1 VSLND
6 WLKFGWLAEHK
17 TSPEEIRELL
27 GIVER
32 DLVDAGLD
40 ALSDDWKLNIAY
52 NAALQAATAALAACG
67 YRAAREAHHYRVIQ
81 SLRDTIGAPGIL
93 VARLDVFRKKRNQG
107 GYERAGAIS
116 EQEAQEMIELAR
128 EIDTSVRR
136 WFADH
141 RPELL

>member
-1 VSLND
+1 MSLND
-6 WLKFGWLAEHK
+6 WLKFGWLTEHK

-32 DLVDAGLD
+32 DLADAELD
-40 ALSDDWKLNIAY
+40 ALSADWKLNIAY

-81 SLRDTIGAPGIL
+81 SLHDTIRAPGSL

-107 GYERAGAIS
+107 GYERAGVIS
-116 EQEAQEMIELAR
+116 DQEAREMIELAR
-128 EIDTSVRR
+128 EIDATVRR
-136 WFADH
+136 WLAAQRSD
-141 RPELL
+141 LL

>member
-1 VSLND
+1 
-6 WLKFGWLAEHK
+6 
-17 TSPEEIRELL
+17 
-27 GIVER
+27 
-32 DLVDAGLD
+32 
-40 ALSDDWKLNIAY
+40 
-52 NAALQAATAALAACG
+52 
-67 YRAAREAHHYRVIQ
+67 VIQ
-81 SLRDTIGAPGIL
+81 SLRDTIGAPANL

-128 EIDTSVRR
+128 EIDTTVRR